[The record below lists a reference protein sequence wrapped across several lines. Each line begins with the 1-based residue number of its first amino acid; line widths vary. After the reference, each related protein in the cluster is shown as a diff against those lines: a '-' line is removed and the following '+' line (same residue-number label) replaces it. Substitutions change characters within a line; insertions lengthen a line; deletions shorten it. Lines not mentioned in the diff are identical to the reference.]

1 MRGNN
6 ELCNIDSS
14 NIIDEEEIEINIELK
29 VNI

>member
-6 ELCNIDSS
+6 ELCNIDNS